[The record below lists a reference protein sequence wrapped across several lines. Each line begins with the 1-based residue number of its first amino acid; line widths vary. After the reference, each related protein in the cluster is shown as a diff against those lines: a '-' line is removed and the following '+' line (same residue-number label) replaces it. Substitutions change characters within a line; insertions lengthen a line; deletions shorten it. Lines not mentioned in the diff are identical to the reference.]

1 MLVVVVAVFG
11 VCWLPLHAF
20 MLVVDT
26 PGAAPDRR
34 QNLHARRRLQPAA
47 DRLQD
52 ARTEAILHR
61 HLLLR
66 PLAGHVQQFRRRGRQ
81 RGVGGG
87 GCTAPRPPCRA
98 GPQRLDVTCP
108 CGLDAKL
115 LVSVSFRS
123 RLGLGLGRNLSLI
136 FSLGLSLSSVS
147 RITALLRTC
156 PPDWPRPRSPDPRA
170 LIINNALGSGWP
182 CRTVSSTRSST
193 AFSTTASGQVVFIFK
208 LLTCFVHQ

>member
-20 MLVVDT
+20 MLVVDFNPQLTDYKT
-26 PGAAPDRR
+26 PAQKRFFTAIYYCVHWLAMSNSFVGAVVPSLSPEGCRG
-34 QNLHARRRLQPAA
+34 RRLHCGTAALSCRSAAAGRDVSMRPA
-47 DRLQD
+47 DQS
-52 ARTEAILHR
+52 
-61 HLLLR
+61 
-66 PLAGHVQQFRRRGRQ
+66 
-81 RGVGGG
+81 
-87 GCTAPRPPCRA
+87 CSC
-98 GPQRLDVTCP
+98 
-108 CGLDAKL
+108 LDAKL

-123 RLGLGLGRNLSLI
+123 RLGLGLGLGRNLSLI

-156 PPDWPRPRSPDPRA
+156 PPDRPRPRSPDPRA

-208 LLTCFVHQ
+208 LLTCFVRQ

>member
-52 ARTEAILHR
+52 ARAEAILHR

-66 PLAGHVQQFRRRGRQ
+66 PLAGHVQQFRRRGRPESVA
-81 RGVGGG
+81 RGVSGAEAALRHG
-87 GCTAPRPPCRA
+87 
-98 GPQRLDVTCP
+98 RLVVP
-108 CGLDAKL
+108 
-115 LVSVSFRS
+115 VR
-123 RLGLGLGRNLSLI
+123 
-136 FSLGLSLSSVS
+136 
-147 RITALLRTC
+147 
-156 PPDWPRPRSPDPRA
+156 
-170 LIINNALGSGWP
+170 SGW
-182 CRTVSSTRSST
+182 T
-193 AFSTTASGQVVFIFK
+193 
-208 LLTCFVHQ
+208 